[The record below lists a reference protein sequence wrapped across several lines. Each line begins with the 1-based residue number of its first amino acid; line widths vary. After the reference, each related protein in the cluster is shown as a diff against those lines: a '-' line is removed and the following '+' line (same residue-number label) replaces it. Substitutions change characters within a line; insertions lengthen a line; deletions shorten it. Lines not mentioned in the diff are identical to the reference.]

1 MAETPRYRL
10 DFVVPE
16 RHDIA
21 EDYSSP
27 ALPASQPPRNETL
40 DRLRAALATDPRW
53 ERSMLAPWRPVSER
67 RQHLIVWIDLTWPES
82 EMAIRDAVSAI
93 VDAILPGVELV
104 EMVRNPF

>member
-1 MAETPRYRL
+1 VAETPRYRL

-21 EDYSSP
+21 EDYGSP
-27 ALPASQPPRNETL
+27 TLPASQPSRNETL
-40 DRLRAALATDPRW
+40 DRLRAVLATDPRW

-67 RQHLIVWIDLTWPES
+67 QHLVVWIDLTRPES

-93 VDAILPGVELV
+93 VEFILPGVELV
-104 EMVRNPF
+104 EMVKNPF